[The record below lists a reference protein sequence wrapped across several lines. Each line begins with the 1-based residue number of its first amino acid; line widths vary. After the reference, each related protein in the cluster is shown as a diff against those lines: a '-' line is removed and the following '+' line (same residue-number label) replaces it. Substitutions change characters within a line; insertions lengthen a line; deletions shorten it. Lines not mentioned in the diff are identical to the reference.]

1 MLGDNRQ
8 LDVKNNSLSGLF
20 QVMFLLS
27 IYFFSIVIA
36 VSVIHAVIGDQDLT
50 SVYNIR
56 VSHAIQ
62 GTFLFLIPAT
72 LYAVLFADTRG
83 EFLVKSQINIKTL
96 GLAILLIFCIQ
107 TFVETVNHY
116 NNLIT
121 LPESMADLEQFFK
134 ETKESSEKTL
144 KLLFED
150 KSISSLLINILIIA
164 VIPGIVEE
172 LYFRGC
178 LQRSLNL
185 ASSNIHVAIWI
196 TAIIFS
202 LLHFQLAGLFPR
214 IILGAVLG
222 YIYAWTRN
230 IWVPIIV
237 HIIHNATIVFV
248 TQMLS
253 DNDLYKSISI
263 SDYSLS
269 NAGIAAFIS
278 LTLSAT
284 VFFFLYKNRA
294 KEDSQ

>member
-8 LDVKNNSLSGLF
+8 LDVKNNSISGLF

-27 IYFFSIVIA
+27 IYFFSIVVA

-83 EFLVKSQINIKTL
+83 EFLVKNQINIKTL

-144 KLLFED
+144 KLLFQD

-185 ASSNIHVAIWI
+185 ASRNIHVAIWI

-253 DNDLYKSISI
+253 DNNLYKSISI

-269 NAGIAAFIS
+269 NAGIAASMS
-278 LTLSAT
+278 LTLS
-284 VFFFLYKNRA
+284 VIVCFFLYKNRA
-294 KEDSQ
+294 KEGSQ

>member
-36 VSVIHAVIGDQDLT
+36 VSVIHAVIGDQGLT

-56 VSHAIQ
+56 ISHAIQ
-62 GTFLFLIPAT
+62 GTFLFLIPST
-72 LYAVLFADTRG
+72 LYAILFADTKG
-83 EFLVKSQINIKTL
+83 EFLVKSGINLKTL
-96 GLAILLIFCIQ
+96 GLAILLIFAIQ

-150 KSISSLLINILIIA
+150 KSIGSLLINLLIIA

-172 LYFRGC
+172 LFFRGC

-185 ASSNIHVAIWI
+185 ASKNVHVAIWI

-253 DNDLYKSISI
+253 DEDWYKSISI
-263 SDYSLS
+263 SDYSVN

-278 LTLSAT
+278 LILSVAI
-284 VFFFLYKNRA
+284 FFFLYKNRA